1 MAESDRREKILIIGN
16 GFDLAHGLPTAYKD
30 FMRFCRVVPTILL
43 DKKGTSI
50 SDAMEN
56 ADIHSKIKAVIEKE
70 LNDDTGILK
79 NKTIPMVQE
88 LKGCIQENIWYKY
101 FEKIE
106 GKMQGD
112 NWIDFESEI
121 TKVIE
126 YLDRKIDKLETKYK
140 QSDFINNNDLHAKN
154 RKFFV
159 IIFPGRLSRLS
170 GGEIRERCFNDLEKL
185 IRALEIYLSVFVE
198 KIDCDKLNIISE
210 IQPDYVISFNYT
222 DTYKKVYGIK
232 EKKPE
237 IFYIHGQ
244 CDAGNPMKENN
255 MVLGI
260 DEYWEGKDKDIHTN
274 FSVFKKFVQRIR
286 KKTGTGI
293 YTTLDSIEYSP
304 ILLNNE
310 STVYVFGHSLDKTDK
325 DILSQILG
333 HEDARVKVYC
343 KDKGSEGELIA
354 KMIQLIGQDNLVD
367 KVHANPSKLE
377 FEVIE
382 K

>member
-121 TKVIE
+121 SKVIE

-140 QSDFINNNDLHAKN
+140 QSDFINDRDPREKITG
-154 RKFFV
+154 FFV
-159 IIFPGRLSRLS
+159 TIFSDRMQALS
-170 GGEIRERCFNDLEKL
+170 GRDIREICFNDLEKL
-185 IRALEIYLSVFVE
+185 IRALEIYFSVFIE
-198 KIDCDKLNIISE
+198 KIDCDRLNVISE
-210 IQPDYVISFNYT
+210 IQPDYVLSFNYT
-222 DTYKKVYGIK
+222 DTYERIYGIK

-237 IFYIHGQ
+237 IFYIHGK
-244 CDAGNPMKENN
+244 CNAGSSMEENN
-255 MVLGI
+255 IVLGT
-260 DEYWEGKDKDIHTN
+260 DEYWEGKDKDTHTN
-274 FSVFKKFVQRIR
+274 FSVFKKFVQRIT

-293 YTTLDSIEYSP
+293 HAILDSIEYSP
-304 ILLNNE
+304 ILLNSE
-310 STVYVFGHSLDKTDK
+310 STVYVFGHSLDKIDK

-343 KDKGSEGELIA
+343 KDKDSEGELIA
-354 KMIQLIGQDNLVD
+354 KMIQLIGHDNLVA
-367 KVHANPSKLE
+367 KVYANPSKLE

-382 K
+382 N

>member
-30 FMRFCRVVPTILL
+30 FMQFCNVVQTILL
-43 DKKGTSI
+43 DKECTSI
-50 SDAMEN
+50 SDAIEN
-56 ADIHSKIKAVIEKE
+56 ADIHSKIKAVIESE
-70 LNDDTGILK
+70 LNNDTGILK
-79 NKTIPMVQE
+79 NQTIQMVQE
-88 LKGCIQENIWYKY
+88 LEGCIQENIWYKY
-101 FEKIE
+101 FQKIE
-106 GKMQGD
+106 KDMRGD

-121 TKVIE
+121 SEVIE
-126 YLDRKIDKLETKYK
+126 YLDRKIDKLEQKYK
-140 QSDFINNNDLHAKN
+140 RFDFINNDLYAKN
-154 RKFFV
+154 RKFFTT
-159 IIFPGRLSRLS
+159 IFPDQLLSLS
-170 GGEIRERCFNDLEKL
+170 GREIRERCFNDLEKL
-185 IRALEIYLSVFVE
+185 TRALEIYLSVFVE

-210 IQPDYVISFNYT
+210 IQPDYVLSFNYT
-222 DTYKKVYGIK
+222 DTYERIYGIK

-237 IFYIHGQ
+237 IFYIHGK
-244 CDAGNPMKENN
+244 CNAGNPMKENN

-304 ILLNNE
+304 ILLNSE
-310 STVYVFGHSLDKTDK
+310 STVYVFGHSLDKTAK

-367 KVHANPSKLE
+367 KVYANPSKLE